1 MLNIKTLALAAVS
14 LFTFSTAISAQEYTS
29 TYQFVIKDSVSQA
42 SDNASSE
49 VSKKK
54 KKPRLTKSERE
65 AAKQAKQEEERKYRE
80 WVKEQKR
87 QGALLRDSLREEA
100 RQNREWLEIAHR
112 EARHERAQQQKAQRQ
127 SGQSSNRVE
136 GHVECDFLSQYL
148 WRGIEKGGISIQ
160 PRARLEWQGL
170 SLQLSGSTGVES
182 KDNKEINATLGYKI
196 AGFNIG
202 VTDYWT
208 SGQDYK
214 DRDLYFYFD
223 PQATAHQVEANLG
236 FSCRYFSLQGYTMVW
251 GRDFKYDSVLDATY
265 SVNGKR
271 AYSTYVELNLPFYLG
286 GLDWDLTGGITPFE
300 SAGKLESEGDGIRRT
315 YFYADG
321 FKCVKASL
329 RATKNFELGDI
340 KMPIFA
346 EVHTNPYM
354 QKAWLVVGVRVL
366 PFK

>member
-1 MLNIKTLALAAVS
+1 MYNIKTLALTAVS
-14 LFTFSTAISAQEYTS
+14 LFILNMGLSAQEYTS
-29 TYQFVIKDSVSQA
+29 TYEFILKDSVADA
-42 SDNASSE
+42 SDDNPSAR
-49 VSKKK
+49 SKKE
-54 KKPRLTKSERE
+54 KKPKLTKSERE
-65 AAKQAKQEEERKYRE
+65 AAKEAKQEQERKYRE

-87 QGALLRDSLREEA
+87 QGALLRDTLKEEA
-100 RQNREWLEIAHR
+100 RQNREWLEIAKR
-112 EARHERAQQQKAQRQ
+112 EARQEQKALRHSSQP
-127 SGQSSNRVE
+127 SNRLE

-160 PRARLEWQGL
+160 PRARVEWQGL
-170 SLQLSGSTGVES
+170 SLQLSGNTGLES

-202 VTDYWT
+202 ITDYWT

-223 PQATAHQVEANLG
+223 PQATAHQLEANLG

-251 GRDFKYDSVLDATY
+251 GRDFKYDSVLDAAY
-265 SVNGKR
+265 CVNGKR
-271 AYSTYVELNLPFYLG
+271 AYSTYVELNIPFYMG

-300 SAGKLESEGDGIRRT
+300 SASTMVNDGDAIRRT

-321 FKCVKASL
+321 FSCVKASL

-366 PFK
+366 PFR